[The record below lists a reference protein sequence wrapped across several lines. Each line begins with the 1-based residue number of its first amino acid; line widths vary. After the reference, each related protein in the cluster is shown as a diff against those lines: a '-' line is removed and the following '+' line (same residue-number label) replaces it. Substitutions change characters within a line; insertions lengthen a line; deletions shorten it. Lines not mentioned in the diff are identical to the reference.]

1 MTDEDIL
8 SYLKTINENFYVTRV
23 KDSLR
28 IYHNDIDTNIEI
40 SGKLCNTTEWT
51 LQTLKFELRVFLKRK
66 TSDKLIEEKSNEHK
80 RNIKRKSSSGRKI
93 KSSKS

>member
-8 SYLKTINENFYVTRV
+8 NYLKTINENFYVTRV

-28 IYHNDIDTNIEI
+28 IYYNDIDTNVEI

-80 RNIKRKSSSGRKI
+80 RNIKRKFSSGRKI
-93 KSSKS
+93 KSSKF

>member
-28 IYHNDIDTNIEI
+28 IYYNDIDTNIEI
-40 SGKLCNTTEWT
+40 SGRLCNTTEWT
-51 LQTLKFELRVFLKRK
+51 LQILKFELRVFLKRK

-80 RNIKRKSSSGRKI
+80 RNIKRKFSSGRKI